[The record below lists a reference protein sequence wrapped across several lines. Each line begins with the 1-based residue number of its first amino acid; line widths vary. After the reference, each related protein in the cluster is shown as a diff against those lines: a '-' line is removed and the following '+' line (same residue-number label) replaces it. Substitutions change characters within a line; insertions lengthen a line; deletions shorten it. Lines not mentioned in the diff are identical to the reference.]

1 MEWLTVILLVLAVP
15 FGIGLAL
22 GYHWGRSKTPPHP
35 SPYDVTRPTKPA
47 GYVPP
52 AAPPTDW
59 AVPSGYLTPTDRRR
73 PTGQLPVTG
82 PLPPAGY
89 VPPTGQLSTVPGQPG
104 DSEYPRQASAGALP
118 TVYRTPATE
127 PSTRSEFRA
136 INIALYIGGLLLS
149 AAALAYVSVMQSPVF
164 TAVSLLV
171 AYVVFAVVGFV
182 LAERVSVLKPAGMA
196 LFGTSL
202 AILSVAAVPVNDA
215 FIDDGRL
222 TWLLTSLLGLSVYSA
237 AALRLDSRVLGYLA
251 VPFFYSAL
259 FSSTAVLQQGLL
271 WSLVLIMLLAAVSQF
286 ALSLLGERLPAVLAR
301 PFGRLHWLVVPGV
314 VAAGLLTPAHMRS
327 TDYVFLFAAAG
338 IYYLV
343 CAVWPPVKR
352 FRLGYSVAA
361 RILFTAAFISWLF
374 TLGLG
379 YAITL
384 ALITLWAAAVYFS
397 MVYLPSRV
405 TDQRSPDQRRPAQRE
420 AASATLVAALAT
432 ALLSQMLMVSAAAD
446 ETPWL
451 WLSVIVAT
459 ASAIGAHEILLR
471 RPGRIRRNVLRAF
484 LILAV
489 ITSLPGLPVLGMV
502 WLSIWILAERRL
514 SGEGLRSAVQRGL
527 LALWCAGLGWTVGE
541 FGADIW
547 LGIRLGLLA
556 LFLAAA
562 GAVLHWVR
570 RPDARYLVGE
580 PLAWLILIPAVT
592 LLHRAQTS
600 SWWWAD
606 LATAFVL
613 LGLALLLALRTLKEP
628 VTAVTVPVYAALGAY
643 LTVVETLQNL
653 FDGRIGATSSV
664 TGYLGSSVAFTVVVP
679 LALWM
684 RDRYP
689 REASALRMQLARSAA
704 VVALVASTA
713 PMVTAEPGRVP
724 VLAWVVPL
732 MQGTLLVLAVRWVP
746 QRLRVHVGL
755 AGSLLLPLSGL
766 FALYQAELDTETLVA
781 GTGLLM
787 LLAILLNEALIFGR
801 TEAPGQP
808 APRGPGVDRDWAMI
822 HYVAAG
828 VLATLL
834 ALVGLGADSPLVQIT
849 PLVAAAALLTAGL
862 LRARRLGL
870 YWGAGLIVLAVLWS
884 LRQAVFGL
892 LIALGVLI
900 IAAAVWRLLAV
911 QKKQPPE
918 HRPAAAD
925 PGQYASESTDSR

>member
-1 MEWLTVILLVLAVP
+1 
-15 FGIGLAL
+15 
-22 GYHWGRSKTPPHP
+22 
-35 SPYDVTRPTKPA
+35 
-47 GYVPP
+47 
-52 AAPPTDW
+52 
-59 AVPSGYLTPTDRRR
+59 
-73 PTGQLPVTG
+73 
-82 PLPPAGY
+82 
-89 VPPTGQLSTVPGQPG
+89 
-104 DSEYPRQASAGALP
+104 
-118 TVYRTPATE
+118 
-127 PSTRSEFRA
+127 
-136 INIALYIGGLLLS
+136 
-149 AAALAYVSVMQSPVF
+149 MQSPVF

-202 AILSVAAVPVNDA
+202 AILSVAAVPVNAA
-215 FIDDGRL
+215 FIGDGRL

-251 VPFFYSAL
+251 VSFFYSAM

-271 WSLVLIMLLAAVSQF
+271 WSLVLIMLLAAMSQF
-286 ALSLLGERLPAVLAR
+286 GMNLLGERLPVILTR
-301 PFGRLHWLVVPGV
+301 PFGRLHWLVVPGAV
-314 VAAGLLTPAHMRS
+314 LAGLLTPTAMRS
-327 TDYVFLFAAAG
+327 TDYTVLFAAAG

-343 CAVWPPVKR
+343 CAVWPPVER
-352 FRLGYSVAA
+352 FSLGYAVAA
-361 RILFTAAFISWLF
+361 RMLFTAAFISWLL
-374 TLGLG
+374 TLDLG
-379 YAITL
+379 YVITL
-384 ALITLWAAAVYFS
+384 ALITLWMAAVYFS
-397 MVYLPSRV
+397 MIYLPGSAPDHGRS
-405 TDQRSPDQRRPAQRE
+405 DQRIPAHRE
-420 AASATLVAALAT
+420 AASAALVAALAT
-432 ALLSQMLMVSAAAD
+432 ALLSQMLMVSAAAE

-556 LFLAAA
+556 LCLAAA

-592 LLHRAQTS
+592 LLHRAQAS

-613 LGLALLLALRTLKEP
+613 LGLALLLVLRRLKEP

-766 FALYQAELDTETLVA
+766 FALYQAELDTEALVA

-822 HYVAAG
+822 HYVTAG

-925 PGQYASESTDSR
+925 PGQYASERTDSR